1 MNVNDAI
8 YATVH
13 DYQGGAPALAA
24 RLQMRT
30 QVLINKTNPN
40 NDTHFMRVDEAGK
53 IMTFT
58 GDLRILD
65 ALAQE
70 QGCTVVAMPPV
81 ADVGNDELMFK
92 QQELVEELCRLASK
106 LRSSIQDDGHIDRGE
121 RADLYEEA
129 RTIYQKAHELVA
141 VAVLVYGE
149 K

>member
-1 MNVNDAI
+1 
-8 YATVH
+8 
-13 DYQGGAPALAA
+13 
-24 RLQMRT
+24 
-30 QVLINKTNPN
+30 
-40 NDTHFMRVDEAGK
+40 
-53 IMTFT
+53 MTLP

-92 QQELVEELCRLASK
+92 QQELVEELGRLASK
-106 LRSSIQDDGHIDRGE
+106 LRSSIQNDGHIDRGE